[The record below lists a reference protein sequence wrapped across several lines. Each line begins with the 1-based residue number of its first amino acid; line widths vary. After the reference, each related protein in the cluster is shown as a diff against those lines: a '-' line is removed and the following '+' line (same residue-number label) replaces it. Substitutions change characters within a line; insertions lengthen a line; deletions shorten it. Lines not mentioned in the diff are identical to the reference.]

1 MSLGHLFR
9 YARTLAPGAAAA
21 HGWRLGRRLLGAYG
35 RQAGAYFRS
44 TYEPAKDGQPRALG
58 GYAPEMAA
66 AVLAPQWEP
75 IAAVTGQYLDHRF
88 DLLGSGWV
96 RVEHGMRCRGFEGH
110 RYPPVAP
117 SASAEDGGAPSAS
130 AVSPGNRARAR
141 AIRRL
146 TDPDYRPIDWQID
159 FKSGYRW
166 SARRWYRTIRFGHE
180 PGVDVKAPWELARL
194 QHLVQLAWA
203 YIGARAKE
211 AGFEAPETYASEF
224 RNQVLDFLAANPP
237 RFGVN
242 WYSTMEVAIRAA
254 NLLLALDLFRRHGA
268 RFDAAFMGEFTAAV
282 EAHGRHIV
290 NNPEGSEAHR
300 ANHYLAGIAG
310 LLFVAAYLP
319 RTPETDRWLAF
330 AVRQLI
336 AEVER
341 QFTPD
346 GANFEAST
354 GYHRLSAEMA
364 IYATALVLGL
374 PRDKTAALA
383 EYDSRPWRHHPALP
397 PAPVEMHPLPG
408 TGDAPGAEAP
418 RSPFP
423 PWYFERL
430 ERMAEFSMHVTKPDG
445 RPVQIGDTDSG
456 RFFKLC
462 PLYRRMTAGEA
473 RRTLANLAGY
483 DDLSDDQP
491 YWDEEPLDHR
501 GVVGAING
509 LFARSDFAAFAGRR
523 GAVETAVAA
532 GLAGGRTIAS
542 YLGEG
547 EPPGAGE
554 SRVSRAGGA
563 PADNGP
569 AETVPAREIVVELP
583 DPSVLDGLTAVA
595 YLDFGLFIWR
605 SPRLFLSVRC
615 GPIGQNGNGG
625 HAHHD
630 QLAVELNVDGVDW
643 LADPGSYVYTPSPRR
658 REAYRSVH
666 AHAAPR
672 AGSGEPARRE
682 LGLFR
687 LDDTA
692 KAGCLRFDA
701 TGFHGIHSGFGGPVY
716 RTVAVNRGR
725 IVIGDGPGSG
735 PGTGAAGPDRTVVG
749 TPEALRALFPASVQF
764 SPGYGKIVAAD
775 ARP

>member
-9 YARTLAPGAAAA
+9 YARTLAPGAAAV

-268 RFDAAFMGEFTAAV
+268 RFDAAFMGEF
-282 EAHGRHIV
+282 
-290 NNPEGSEAHR
+290 
-300 ANHYLAGIAG
+300 
-310 LLFVAAYLP
+310 
-319 RTPETDRWLAF
+319 
-330 AVRQLI
+330 
-336 AEVER
+336 
-341 QFTPD
+341 
-346 GANFEAST
+346 
-354 GYHRLSAEMA
+354 
-364 IYATALVLGL
+364 
-374 PRDKTAALA
+374 
-383 EYDSRPWRHHPALP
+383 
-397 PAPVEMHPLPG
+397 
-408 TGDAPGAEAP
+408 
-418 RSPFP
+418 
-423 PWYFERL
+423 
-430 ERMAEFSMHVTKPDG
+430 
-445 RPVQIGDTDSG
+445 
-456 RFFKLC
+456 
-462 PLYRRMTAGEA
+462 
-473 RRTLANLAGY
+473 
-483 DDLSDDQP
+483 
-491 YWDEEPLDHR
+491 
-501 GVVGAING
+501 
-509 LFARSDFAAFAGRR
+509 
-523 GAVETAVAA
+523 
-532 GLAGGRTIAS
+532 
-542 YLGEG
+542 
-547 EPPGAGE
+547 
-554 SRVSRAGGA
+554 
-563 PADNGP
+563 
-569 AETVPAREIVVELP
+569 
-583 DPSVLDGLTAVA
+583 
-595 YLDFGLFIWR
+595 
-605 SPRLFLSVRC
+605 
-615 GPIGQNGNGG
+615 
-625 HAHHD
+625 
-630 QLAVELNVDGVDW
+630 
-643 LADPGSYVYTPSPRR
+643 
-658 REAYRSVH
+658 
-666 AHAAPR
+666 
-672 AGSGEPARRE
+672 
-682 LGLFR
+682 
-687 LDDTA
+687 
-692 KAGCLRFDA
+692 
-701 TGFHGIHSGFGGPVY
+701 
-716 RTVAVNRGR
+716 
-725 IVIGDGPGSG
+725 
-735 PGTGAAGPDRTVVG
+735 
-749 TPEALRALFPASVQF
+749 
-764 SPGYGKIVAAD
+764 
-775 ARP
+775 

>member
-9 YARTLAPGAAAA
+9 YARTLAPGAAAV

-35 RQAGAYFRS
+35 RQAGAYFGS
-44 TYEPAKDGQPRALG
+44 TYEPVKDGQPPALG

-75 IAAVTGQYLDHRF
+75 IAAITGQYLDHRF

-96 RVEHGMRCRGFEGH
+96 RVGHGMRCRGFEGH
-110 RYPPVAP
+110 RYRPVAP
-117 SASAEDGGAPSAS
+117 SAGT
-130 AVSPGNRARAR
+130 VSPGNRARAR

-166 SARRWYRTIRFGHE
+166 SERRWYRTIRFGHE
-180 PGVDVKAPWELARL
+180 PGVDVKVPWELGRL

-211 AGFEAPETYASEF
+211 PGFEAPETYVSEF
-224 RNQVLDFLAANPP
+224 RNQVLDFLSANPP

-254 NLLLALDLFRRHGA
+254 NLLLAFDLFRRHGA
-268 RFDAAFMGEFTAAV
+268 RFDAAFIGEFTAAV

-310 LLFVAAYLP
+310 LLFIAAYLP

-364 IYATALVLGL
+364 VYATALVLGL
-374 PRDKTAALA
+374 PRDKRAALA
-383 EYDSRPWRHHPALP
+383 EYDSRPWRHHPPLP
-397 PAPVEMHPLPG
+397 PAPLQMHPLPG
-408 TGDAPGAEAP
+408 AGDAP

-462 PLYRRMTAGEA
+462 PLYKRMTAGEA

-483 DDLSDDQP
+483 DDLPDDQP

-532 GLAGGRTIAS
+532 GLAGGRTIAG
-542 YLGEG
+542 YRGQGGPPAAEG
-547 EPPGAGE
+547 C
-554 SRVSRAGGA
+554 RVSLAGGT
-563 PADNGP
+563 PADTGP
-569 AETVPAREIVVELP
+569 APTMPAREIVVELP

-595 YLDFGLFIWR
+595 YPDFGLFIWR

-643 LADPGSYVYTPSPRR
+643 LADPGSYVYTPSPGH

-672 AGSGEPARRE
+672 AGSGEPARRA

-692 KAGCLRFDA
+692 QARCLRFDA
-701 TGFHGIHSGFGGPVY
+701 TGFHGVHSGFGGPVY
-716 RTVAVNRGR
+716 RTIAVDGGR
-725 IVIGDGPGSG
+725 IVIGDGPGAG
-735 PGTGAAGPDRTVVG
+735 PGSGGAGRGRTVVG
-749 TPEALRALFPASVQF
+749 TPEALRALFPASVPF
-764 SPGYGKIVAAD
+764 SPGYGRIVAAD
-775 ARP
+775 APP